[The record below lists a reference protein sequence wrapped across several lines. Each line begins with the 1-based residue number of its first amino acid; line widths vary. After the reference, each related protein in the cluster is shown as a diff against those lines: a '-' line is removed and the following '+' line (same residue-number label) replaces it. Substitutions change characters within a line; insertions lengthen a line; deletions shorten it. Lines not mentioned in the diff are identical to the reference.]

1 MLKEL
6 KPNHIKKELSQ
17 DEIDLQK
24 LKDKYGTVAGKL
36 DTQKPNSQNKHFD
49 ISYQDRQRL
58 RKVVKAV
65 HFKNYPTHMVTDK
78 EADKL
83 IEALGPKVAED
94 MIAKY
99 IQLGNI
105 D

>member
-1 MLKEL
+1 
-6 KPNHIKKELSQ
+6 
-17 DEIDLQK
+17 
-24 LKDKYGTVAGKL
+24 
-36 DTQKPNSQNKHFD
+36 
-49 ISYQDRQRL
+49 
-58 RKVVKAV
+58 
-65 HFKNYPTHMVTDK
+65 MVTDK

-99 IQLGNI
+99 IQLGDI

>member
-1 MLKEL
+1 MTLDQNKPKEKKLTQQELDLKKLKE
-6 KPNHIKKELSQ
+6 
-17 DEIDLQK
+17 
-24 LKDKYGTVAGKL
+24 KYGTVGGKL
-36 DTQKPNSQNKHFD
+36 DTLKPNSQNRHFD
-49 ISYQDRQRL
+49 ISLQDRRRL

-65 HFKNYPTHMVTDK
+65 HFKHYPTHMVTDK

-99 IQLGNI
+99 IQLGDI

>member
-1 MLKEL
+1 
-6 KPNHIKKELSQ
+6 
-17 DEIDLQK
+17 
-24 LKDKYGTVAGKL
+24 
-36 DTQKPNSQNKHFD
+36 
-49 ISYQDRQRL
+49 L

-65 HFKNYPTHMVTDK
+65 HFKHYPTHMVTDK

-99 IQLGNI
+99 IQLGDI